1 MDLSKVTPDQL
12 YTTVIV
18 LLAIFAAIITV
29 DKVIDIIKKWRAPTT
44 DTEKKLAN
52 DKVRLDEHEEAIKD
66 LRDSQQVICSAL
78 LAILDH
84 GIHNGNTDQMI
95 EARDEMV
102 AYLSKHIAK

>member
-1 MDLSKVTPDQL
+1 MQNISPEELL
-12 YTTVIV
+12 NTVYV
-18 LLAIFAAIITV
+18 VLAILAAIVTI

-52 DKVRLDEHEEAIKD
+52 DKKRLDEHDEAIKD
-66 LRDSQQVICSAL
+66 LRESNQVICSAL

-84 GIHNGNTDQMI
+84 GLHNGNGDQMQK
-95 EARDEMV
+95 ARDEMM

>member
-1 MDLSKVTPDQL
+1 MDLSKVTPGQL
-12 YTTVIV
+12 YTTIIV

-44 DTEKKLAN
+44 DTEKKLAR
-52 DKVRLDEHEEAIKD
+52 DKERLDEHEEAIKD

-84 GIHNGNTDQMI
+84 GIHNGNTDQM
-95 EARDEMV
+95 EKARDEMM